1 MDMCYEGALVMPSSY
16 AVMNE
21 EEMTY
26 VEGGAPETVTLRFN
40 PIMRSKTGCRAIAL
54 KTQIQ
59 YGYWGIST
67 ESLAAEIYAHA
78 FVHYSYGAALKAAVG
93 AGMGGVFASLYNAID
108 NGMQLQSKLDTK
120 KECGFPRYLFY
131 QLLYT
136 VGPAFIAS

>member
-1 MDMCYEGALVMPSSY
+1 MDMCYEGTLVMPSSY

-78 FVHYSYGAALKAAVG
+78 YIFYSYRRCLNVAVG
-93 AGMGGVFASLYNAID
+93 LGMGGVFASLHESISD
-108 NGMQLQSKLDTK
+108 GIQLQNKLDDAR
-120 KECGFPRYLFY
+120 ECGVPRYLFY
-131 QLLYT
+131 QALYT
-136 VGPAFIAS
+136 VGPAYIPI